1 MIIRYIGHRPSYRD
15 SLYGTGDWLYEQEKE
30 VPEAIGG
37 RMSKHVDV
45 YLEVAGN
52 ESAKSAS
59 IEVVEVKEKA
69 ETEDEDQSARDAVA
83 AMDSKEA
90 VAEYAQINFGMA
102 INKKFTLENMKQ
114 QATTLIDQYGAR

>member
-15 SLYGTGDWLYEQEKE
+15 SLYGTGEGLYEQEKE
-30 VPEAIGG
+30 VLEAICG

-52 ESAKSAS
+52 ESANSAS

>member
-1 MIIRYIGHRPSYRD
+1 MIIRYIGHRPSCRD
-15 SLYGTGDWLYEQEKE
+15 SLYGTGEWLYEQEKE

-52 ESAKSAS
+52 ESANSAS

-90 VAEYAQINFGMA
+90 VAEYVQVNFGMS

>member
-15 SLYGTGDWLYEQEKE
+15 SLYGTGDWLCEQEKE
-30 VPEAIGG
+30 VPEAVGG

-90 VAEYAQINFGMA
+90 VAEYAQINFGMQ

>member
-15 SLYGTGDWLYEQEKE
+15 SLYGTGEWLYEQEKE

-52 ESAKSAS
+52 ESANSAS

-90 VAEYAQINFGMA
+90 VAEYAQVNFGMS

>member
-1 MIIRYIGHRPSYRD
+1 MIIRYIGHRPAYRD

-52 ESAKSAS
+52 ESANTAS

-90 VAEYAQINFGMA
+90 VAEYVQVNFGMS

>member
-1 MIIRYIGHRPSYRD
+1 MIIRYIGHRPSYMD
-15 SLYGTGDWLYEQEKE
+15 SLYGTGEWLYEQEKE

-52 ESAKSAS
+52 ESANSAS

-90 VAEYAQINFGMA
+90 VAEYAQVNFGMS

>member
-15 SLYGTGDWLYEQEKE
+15 SLYGTGEWLYEQEKE

-52 ESAKSAS
+52 ESANSAS

>member
-52 ESAKSAS
+52 ESANSAS

-90 VAEYAQINFGMA
+90 VAEYAQINFGMQ